1 MVYLTLLTALA
12 IAGVAAWY
20 SIIGLIAIFS
30 GAVVAIAIMGAVLE
44 VGKLVTAT
52 WLHRNWSKAP
62 LLMKSYL
69 TSAVV
74 LLMVVTSLGI
84 FGFLSKAHLET
95 SISSGGNNELKVEN
109 LERQIN
115 NEERKIDDAELVM
128 AQLDSQ
134 VQKLLDYDRL
144 RGPDGAMAVRKG
156 QAEERASLN
165 DDINASYAS
174 IEALQDKLLPVRQAQ
189 IEMEV
194 EVGPLKYI
202 AELIYGDKAVD
213 YFDESVRWVIIL
225 LIITFD
231 PLAIV
236 LLLAASMGFRDK
248 KLAKVFY
255 DDGDMKVSPDN
266 VTNLDEEIEMPTVQ
280 SHSMP
285 MFEPTMM
292 EPTNIMAEDDIAIPD
307 SDDLNEYE
315 VIADVPDDD
324 YDVSVDSDEERKI
337 DLSQE
342 EVNRIRKHLNFTT
355 TK

>member
-1 MVYLTLLTALA
+1 
-12 IAGVAAWY
+12 
-20 SIIGLIAIFS
+20 
-30 GAVVAIAIMGAVLE
+30 
-44 VGKLVTAT
+44 
-52 WLHRNWSKAP
+52 
-62 LLMKSYL
+62 
-69 TSAVV
+69 
-74 LLMVVTSLGI
+74 
-84 FGFLSKAHLET
+84 
-95 SISSGGNNELKVEN
+95 
-109 LERQIN
+109 
-115 NEERKIDDAELVM
+115 
-128 AQLDSQ
+128 
-134 VQKLLDYDRL
+134 
-144 RGPDGAMAVRKG
+144 MAVRKG

-202 AELIYGDKAVD
+202 AELIYGDQAVD

-266 VTNLDEEIEMPTVQ
+266 VTNLDEEIEMPIMQPIV
-280 SHSMP
+280 MP
-285 MFEPTMM
+285 MNKPIIREEMYVEPEYFGGQM
-292 EPTNIMAEDDIAIPD
+292 IEDV
-307 SDDLNEYE
+307 E
-315 VIADVPDDD
+315 DVPDDN
-324 YDVSVDSDEERKI
+324 YDTMTEDEEMVEEEERKI
-337 DLSQE
+337 DLSQA

>member
-1 MVYLTLLTALA
+1 MVYLTLLTALS
-12 IAGVAAWY
+12 IASVAAWY
-20 SIIGLIAIFS
+20 SILGLIAIFS

-74 LLMVVTSLGI
+74 LLMIVTSLGI

-95 SISSGGNNELKVEN
+95 TISSGGNNELKIEN
-109 LERQIN
+109 LERQID
-115 NEERKIDDAELVM
+115 NEQRKIGDAEIVM
-128 AQLDSQ
+128 GQLDAQ
-134 VQKLLDYDRL
+134 VQTLIDYDRV
-144 RGPDGAMAVRKG
+144 RGKEGAMAVRKN

-174 IEALQDKLLPVRQAQ
+174 IEAMQDKLLPIRQSQ
-189 IEMEV
+189 IELEV

-202 AELIYGDKAVD
+202 AELIYGDDATD
-213 YFDESVRWVIIL
+213 HFDEAVRWVIIL

-248 KLAKVFY
+248 KMAKVFY
-255 DDGDMKVSPDN
+255 DDGNMKVSPDN
-266 VTNLDEEIEMPTVQ
+266 VTNLDEEIEIPIVQPRVMPQ
-280 SHSMP
+280 YEP
-285 MFEPTMM
+285 MIREPANVEPEYFEDKLV
-292 EPTNIMAEDDIAIPD
+292 EEVDDIP
-307 SDDLNEYE
+307 E
-315 VIADVPDDD
+315 DD
-324 YDVSVDSDEERKI
+324 YDVDISDDE
-337 DLSQE
+337 
-342 EVNRIRKHLNFTT
+342 NRDEKENMTITRHRQIKNHLNIQ
-355 TK
+355 

>member
-1 MVYLTLLTALA
+1 MRYLTLITALA
-12 IAGVAAWY
+12 IATVAAWY
-20 SIIGLIAIFS
+20 SILGLIAIFS
-30 GAVVAIAIMGAVLE
+30 GAVLAIAIMGGVLE

-95 SISSGGNNELKVEN
+95 TISSGGNNELKIEN
-109 LERQIN
+109 LERQMG
-115 NEERKIDDAELVM
+115 NEQRKIGDAELVM

-134 VQKLLDYDRL
+134 VQKLLDYDRV
-144 RGPDGAMAVRKG
+144 RGKDGAIAVRKS

-165 DDINASYAS
+165 EDINTSYAS
-174 IEALQDKLLPVRQAQ
+174 IEALQDKLLPIRQSQ
-189 IEMEV
+189 IELEV

-202 AELIYGDKAVD
+202 AELIYGDNAVD

-248 KLAKVFY
+248 QLAKVFY
-255 DDGDMKVSPDN
+255 DDGNMKVSPDN
-266 VTNLDEEIEMPTVQ
+266 VTNLDEVEMPIVKPTPIT
-280 SHSMP
+280 MP
-285 MFEPTMM
+285 EQIMKTDVVEP
-292 EPTNIMAEDDIAIPD
+292 EYFGDQLIEEV
-307 SDDLNEYE
+307 DDL
-315 VIADVPDDD
+315 PDDD
-324 YDVSVDSDEERKI
+324 YDTIDKEVEDVQDEERERI
-337 DLSQE
+337 DLSQA
-342 EVNRIRKHLNFTT
+342 EVDRIRKHLNFTL

>member
-20 SIIGLIAIFS
+20 SILGLIAIFS
-30 GAVVAIAIMGAVLE
+30 GAVIPIAIMGGVLE

-52 WLHRNWSKAP
+52 WLHRNWGKAP

-115 NEERKIDDAELVM
+115 NEQRKINDAEIVM
-128 AQLDSQ
+128 GQLDAQ
-134 VQKLLDYDRL
+134 VQTLIDYDRV
-144 RGPDGAMAVRKG
+144 RGKEGAMAVRKG

-174 IEALQDKLLPVRQAQ
+174 IEALQEKLLPVRQAQ

-202 AELIYGDKAVD
+202 AELIYGDQAVD
-213 YFDESVRWVIIL
+213 HFDESVRWVIIL

-255 DDGDMKVSPDN
+255 DDGNMKVSPDN
-266 VTNLDEEIEMPTVQ
+266 VTNLDEEIEMPIVEPIIQ
-280 SHSMP
+280 EQVSKEP
-285 MFEPTMM
+285 EYFEDQMI
-292 EPTNIMAEDDIAIPD
+292 EEV
-307 SDDLNEYE
+307 DDL
-315 VIADVPDDD
+315 PDDN
-324 YDVSVDSDEERKI
+324 YDSITEETEDEDNESHHMTK
-337 DLSQE
+337 E
-342 EVNRIRKHLNFTT
+342 EMATIKKHLNLR
-355 TK
+355 

>member
-1 MVYLTLLTALA
+1 
-12 IAGVAAWY
+12 
-20 SIIGLIAIFS
+20 
-30 GAVVAIAIMGAVLE
+30 MGAVLE

-144 RGPDGAMAVRKG
+144 RGKDGAMAVRKG

-202 AELIYGDKAVD
+202 AELIYGDQAVD

-266 VTNLDEEIEMPTVQ
+266 VTNLDEEIEMPIVQ
-280 SHSMP
+280 PIVMP
-285 MFEPTMM
+285 MNEPIIREEMYV
-292 EPTNIMAEDDIAIPD
+292 EPEYFGGQMIEDVD
-307 SDDLNEYE
+307 
-315 VIADVPDDD
+315 DVPDDN
-324 YDVSVDSDEERKI
+324 YDTMTEDEEMVEEEERKI
-337 DLSQE
+337 DLSQA

>member
-12 IAGVAAWY
+12 IASVAAWY
-20 SIIGLIAIFS
+20 SILGLIAIFS

-95 SISSGGNNELKVEN
+95 TISSGGNNELKIEN
-109 LERQIN
+109 LERQIG
-115 NEERKIDDAELVM
+115 NEQRKIGDAEIVM
-128 AQLDSQ
+128 GQLDAQ
-134 VQKLLDYDRL
+134 VQTLIDYDRV
-144 RGPDGAMAVRKG
+144 RGKEGAIAVRKS
-156 QAEERASLN
+156 QAEERAALN

-174 IEALQDKLLPVRQAQ
+174 IEAMQDKLLPIRQSQ
-189 IEMEV
+189 IELEV

-202 AELIYGDKAVD
+202 AEMIYGDTAKD
-213 YFDESVRWVIIL
+213 HFDEAVRWVIIL

-248 KLAKVFY
+248 KMAKVFY
-255 DDGDMKVSPDN
+255 DDGNMKVSPDN
-266 VTNLDEEIEMPTVQ
+266 VTNLDEEIEMPIVEPRV
-280 SHSMP
+280 MP
-285 MFEPTMM
+285 QFEPIIKEQVSK
-292 EPTNIMAEDDIAIPD
+292 EPEYFEDQLIEEV
-307 SDDLNEYE
+307 DDL
-315 VIADVPDDD
+315 PDDN
-324 YDVSVDSDEERKI
+324 YDSITEETEDEDNESHHMTK
-337 DLSQE
+337 E
-342 EVNRIRKHLNFTT
+342 EMVTIKKHLNLR
-355 TK
+355 

>member
-1 MVYLTLLTALA
+1 
-12 IAGVAAWY
+12 
-20 SIIGLIAIFS
+20 
-30 GAVVAIAIMGAVLE
+30 
-44 VGKLVTAT
+44 
-52 WLHRNWSKAP
+52 
-62 LLMKSYL
+62 
-69 TSAVV
+69 
-74 LLMVVTSLGI
+74 
-84 FGFLSKAHLET
+84 
-95 SISSGGNNELKVEN
+95 
-109 LERQIN
+109 
-115 NEERKIDDAELVM
+115 
-128 AQLDSQ
+128 
-134 VQKLLDYDRL
+134 
-144 RGPDGAMAVRKG
+144 
-156 QAEERASLN
+156 
-165 DDINASYAS
+165 
-174 IEALQDKLLPVRQAQ
+174 
-189 IEMEV
+189 MEV

-202 AELIYGDKAVD
+202 AELIYGDQAVD